1 MLKRYK
7 TTQEGS
13 DVRVHDV
20 PIFSEISRDI
30 PDEDGG
36 ITTFTYDEN
45 WINTAVNEANRRQE
59 QNKSLPILYVEHDD
73 GKSKR
78 REVAGVFEN
87 QNTQLV
93 MHDGKP
99 TIVVFADLVI
109 TEPDIFKEMK
119 KHQLPGMSVEI
130 RDSQEND
137 PQTFSSAAL
146 LNKKPAALK
155 FPPLFVEDPT
165 VSITTFSE
173 IKRINPQGKIPSYS
187 VMCFSEFE
195 DFGMIGIAPKAFEEE
210 PKEDTTQL
218 AVNEAAS
225 VQQLMELY
233 SRGAKLLMDL
243 IKVVDDTSPNSQIR
257 LAMMRERDEIEEQ
270 INKAVEEL
278 RSANIDKSTIEIS
291 GSVPDEDSKE
301 IETDSK
307 IGVDR
312 IDMPQLSGDEL
323 NNFLGSLIGQGVKV
337 DQKSVPANS
346 LKPSQEK
353 LEADKVEALSK
364 NIDEIVDKPILVSSD
379 NFIADGHHRWAA
391 IKESGPKEIKILKI
405 DLPITKLLM
414 KANGFVN
421 KSQDF
426 NEAEDLD
433 DALKAMHLKHHAE
446 PPFNA
451 EYAEEKK
458 KAPRTYAEEDSM
470 GARIMALR
478 SRLDSM
484 NGEEFGVK
492 DEEEFELI
500 PPPTKDSPL
509 REKAAHKIRKFKIGR
524 DVKQLRTR
532 EAKQAQ
538 RQSAPMMGAPREI
551 RKPLF
556 KASRFNPNIPGTV
569 PVFGEN
575 SMDDRIQELRNS
587 LDRIKEMQHA

>member
-7 TTQEGS
+7 TTKEADGTI
-13 DVRVHDV
+13 RIHDV

-36 ITTFTYDEN
+36 ITTFTYDET

-59 QNKSLPILYVEHDD
+59 QNENVPTLFVEHDD

-78 REVAGVFEN
+78 REVAGFFTD
-87 QNTQLV
+87 QKTQLV

-99 TIVVFADLVI
+99 TIAVFADLLV
-109 TEPDIFKEMK
+109 TSPKVFEEIFSG
-119 KHQLPGMSVEI
+119 QLPGVSVEI
-130 RDSQEND
+130 RDSQENQ

-155 FPPLFVEDPT
+155 YPPLLVEEPMEA
-165 VSITTFSE
+165 ITTFSE
-173 IKRINPQGKIPSYS
+173 IRRINPESSSPCYS

-210 PKEDTTQL
+210 SKEDTTQL

-257 LAMMRERDEIEEQ
+257 LAMMRERDEIEEA

-278 RSANIDKSTIEIS
+278 RSANIDKNTIEIS

-364 NIDEIVDKPILVSSD
+364 NIDEIIEKPILVSSD

-391 IKESGPKEIKILKI
+391 IKDNNSKGDIKILKV

-426 NEAEDLD
+426 GEAEDLD

-451 EYAEEKK
+451 EYAEKK
-458 KAPRTYAEEDSM
+458 KATRTYAEDDM
-470 GARIMALR
+470 DARVQALR
-478 SRLDSM
+478 ARLDAMS
-484 NGEEFGVK
+484 GQDFGVK
-492 DEEEFELI
+492 ETLKKAAKTAGKAAAIGATAAFVPGGLPALAIAGGKALQKKRKE
-500 PPPTKDSPL
+500 K
-509 REKAAHKIRKFKIGR
+509 REKDIGGFSPGL
-524 DVKQLRTR
+524 KRTAR
-532 EAKQAQ
+532 RFE
-538 RQSAPMMGAPREI
+538 E
-551 RKPLF
+551 KP
-556 KASRFNPNIPGTV
+556 I
-569 PVFGEN
+569 
-575 SMDDRIQELRNS
+575 MDNRIQELRSS